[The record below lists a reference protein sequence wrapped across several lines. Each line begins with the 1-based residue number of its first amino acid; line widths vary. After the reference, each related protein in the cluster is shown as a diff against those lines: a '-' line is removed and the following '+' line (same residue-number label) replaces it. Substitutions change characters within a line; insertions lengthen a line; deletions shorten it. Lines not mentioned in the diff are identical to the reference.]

1 MDLVQATFN
10 GQILHPCAPSLTFST
25 DSHHKSLIWPNL
37 WPKIEYIYRK
47 YYFAIGLVI
56 STHKFAKEQQFIF
69 HKKGNDKKTQI
80 ISCCW
85 NTIKCCRSWSYLHST
100 AQSIVEMLM
109 HYGATWNG
117 VKWRHCSRWNSRAL
131 IFLCV
136 NVRSVWKVLLS
147 IQMQQILIKV
157 KLCSYPIFLLNNNRW
172 VLLTLAHTISIHY
185 ALHSVCC
192 IVWLWWRESHPFI
205 LLRFKLFAFVHFL
218 YQFFSSL
225 FCPFHWGRVDNVA
238 LVSTLPSPYSPR
250 SGQII

>member
-1 MDLVQATFN
+1 MRCLYIMKQHRMVLNKDIVHKMKFKSVLFSSL
-10 GQILHPCAPSLTFST
+10 LHKRTGES
-25 DSHHKSLIWPNL
+25 
-37 WPKIEYIYRK
+37 
-47 YYFAIGLVI
+47 
-56 STHKFAKEQQFIF
+56 
-69 HKKGNDKKTQI
+69 
-80 ISCCW
+80 
-85 NTIKCCRSWSYLHST
+85 
-100 AQSIVEMLM
+100 
-109 HYGATWNG
+109 
-117 VKWRHCSRWNSRAL
+117 SRL
-131 IFLCV
+131 
-136 NVRSVWKVLLS
+136 VWKVVLS

-192 IVWLWWRESHPFI
+192 IVWLWWRKSHPFI

-225 FCPFHWGRVDNVA
+225 FCPFHWGRVDSVA